1 MPCNTC
7 GIRSE
12 GRRMECVDNVE
23 ADKMM
28 KLLCTIMR
36 FSPELNNRILPA
48 TYIVLHGVEHH
59 LVNHGKNLRKVKS
72 TGGHIMKN
80 VFLAFLGPQ

>member
-1 MPCNTC
+1 M
-7 GIRSE
+7 E
-12 GRRMECVDNVE
+12 GVDNVE

-36 FSPELNNRILPA
+36 FIPA
-48 TYIVLHGVEHH
+48 TYIVLHGVEH
-59 LVNHGKNLRKVKS
+59 LVNHGKYLRKVKS